1 LASRTLAE
9 EESAIQLIPLTD
21 VWPPLDDERA
31 AGIEPARPSCVEP
44 LAADP
49 GPALPRQFA
58 VFLVEGLA
66 GVRPVRQL
74 MPWMSKRGSVH
85 LRRLMPLFNGGQQPK
100 VLRVLAAR
108 PAPDVIEMTLV
119 VVTGPRTR
127 ALAVRLERATQPQR
141 WLCTDIETALPA
153 LGYPAYCW
161 RPPWQRLYLRPEPQG
176 HRSLRPTL
184 AYGSRAVSPCSSTP
198 PPSAG
203 AEYCRLR
210 GRFGSKP
217 AGSTGCGPVLSGMV
231 SVTSATSA
239 GAGSAARASLL
250 LRVAV

>member
-1 LASRTLAE
+1 MPAEPALASRALAE

-21 VWPPLDDERA
+21 VWPPLDDELA
-31 AGIEPARPSCVEP
+31 AGDEPARPSYAEP

-66 GVRPVRQL
+66 GVRPARQL

-141 WLCTDIETALPA
+141 WLCTDIETALSRTRRRA
-153 LGYPAYCW
+153 LG
-161 RPPWQRLYLRPEPQG
+161 
-176 HRSLRPTL
+176 T
-184 AYGSRAVSPCSSTP
+184 
-198 PPSAG
+198 
-203 AEYCRLR
+203 
-210 GRFGSKP
+210 
-217 AGSTGCGPVLSGMV
+217 PVLPS
-231 SVTSATSA
+231 S
-239 GAGSAARASLL
+239 R
-250 LRVAV
+250 